1 MHGLQDKSK
10 FSRLLLV
17 RAIVAVFVLN
27 WWVFQTGQASASPVQ
42 QTAQQSRYRTGGYI
56 ELRSLLRQKLPGS
69 VNEVSSGLAEIA
81 QGRPGMAVDLAED
94 LGRTDAEKAAWAGDI
109 LKQWAGRDPQSAW
122 DWLGQQT
129 YLTDTQLANG
139 SLVSVVMDAMA
150 GSDPKMLVEKVNS
163 LLHQDD
169 PSSGPLSVPASV
181 YLGLQALIESG
192 HAGLAQTAVEAWA
205 NDPLQPKIGAAAY
218 EFVAMALAKNSPQT
232 AAAWLRSLPASDDRN
247 SALVTFTS
255 FWGQSDPA
263 AAMHWAETLA
273 PQEGQPEVIS
283 QIFSGWMRSNAAAAM
298 NWLGHYTSRTPAFV
312 ESDLM
317 IGSLVLFSPAAKND
331 PKVALKLSDKITNPQ
346 TREIYQEQVY
356 QSWGRR
362 DPAAAIDYLQQ
373 NPMIASEQKKILI
386 QQIQEASQQAALPDQ
401 MEQ

>member
-10 FSRLLLV
+10 FSRLLRL
-17 RAIVAVFVLN
+17 RAVAAVFVLN
-27 WWVFQTGQASASPVQ
+27 WWVFQTGQASAGPVQ
-42 QTAQQSRYRTGGYI
+42 QTAQDNLYQTGGYI
-56 ELRSLLRQKLPGS
+56 ELRSLLRTKLPGA
-69 VNEVSSGLAEIA
+69 VNDVLSGLAEIA
-81 QGRPGMAVDLAED
+81 QNRPGMAIDLAED
-94 LGRTDAEKAAWAGDI
+94 LGRTDAEKAAWAGDL
-109 LKQWAGRDPQSAW
+109 LKHWAGRDPQDAW
-122 DWLGQQT
+122 EWLGQQT

-139 SLVSVVMDAMA
+139 SFVSVVMDALA
-150 GSDPKMLVEKVNS
+150 ISHPKMLVEKVNS
-163 LLHQDD
+163 LLHQDN

-192 HAGLAQTAVEAWA
+192 QVGLAQTAVEDWA
-205 NDPLQPKIGAAAY
+205 KDPLQPKIGAAPF
-218 EFVAMALAKNSPQT
+218 ELVAMALDKNSPEN

-263 AAMHWAETLA
+263 AAMHWAETLT
-273 PQEGQPEVIS
+273 PPEDQPEVIS
-283 QIFSGWMRSNAAAAM
+283 QIFSGWMRSDTAAAM

-331 PKVALKLSDKITNPQ
+331 PKVALKLCGTIANPQ

-362 DPAAAIDYLQQ
+362 DPAAAIDYLQKDS
-373 NPMIASEQKKILI
+373 MIASEQKKILI
-386 QQIQEASQQAALPDQ
+386 QQIQEASQQAAAPDQ
-401 MEQ
+401 SEQ